1 LQALRRAMHDVE
13 TALPMLGEPLRVL
26 IGRIEALH
34 RHLPAG
40 AETPVHGNLFGDQI
54 LITAYRVGFVDWD
67 DLCRGDP
74 LFDLGRLIA
83 HLIYLADE
91 RGLDTAYMAPRL
103 AALVRGCAGAMTSK
117 AMWTRLRWQI
127 AVALLMRAKISALRP
142 LGPDWVER
150 IAAMAH
156 EAGRVLDDRSP
167 WLRR

>member
-1 LQALRRAMHDVE
+1 
-13 TALPMLGEPLRVL
+13 MLGEPLRVL

-74 LFDLGRLIA
+74 LFDPGRLIA

-91 RGLDTAYMAPRL
+91 RALDPAYMAPRL
-103 AALVRGCAGAMTSK
+103 AALVRGCAGTMAGK